1 MLLKIPYPNIFTPT
15 FKPAT
20 QIVKKICLL
29 LLFLII
35 SCVPIK
41 NGAIGNK
48 GAKLP
53 WSKGAIVTAANPH
66 AVEAAIEILKK
77 GGSAVDAAI
86 AAHSV
91 LGLVE
96 PQSSGLGGGGFML
109 TYDYKSEEM
118 SFMDGREVAP
128 AKATVDMFMNG
139 DTVMPF
145 IEAWQSGKAV
155 GVPGIVALYTT
166 AHNKYGKLPW
176 PSLFEYAIKLADDGF
191 IVSPRLA
198 NFVETAQYRGRLSIN
213 KGSKDYFYPGG
224 VPIKK
229 GDLLKNLKYAATLK
243 RISKEGESAFYKGS
257 IAQSIVDAAKADPNP
272 GKLDLDDLSAYR
284 TKIRP
289 VICGP
294 YRDMEICTT
303 SPPSSGVTQI
313 MITGLYD
320 YLIDDEDD
328 AHQKVIAFVDAQ
340 RLAYADRDY
349 YFGDPDEIDI
359 PIEALI
365 NPKYLQ
371 KRAKERFQPN
381 QKSFYGDPSIVM
393 NSLEEL
399 PSWGNDKTEE
409 AAGTTHLSII
419 DRQGNA
425 VSMTATIESAFG
437 SHRWSSG
444 FLLNNEMTDFSRE
457 VPKDGAR
464 VANAVAPN
472 RRPRSSMSPT
482 MVFDNNNNLLM
493 ITGSPGGNS
502 IPAYVSKN
510 IIGVLDWGLD
520 AQSATDHP
528 NIVARGENV
537 KVENR
542 TAEGKLIWEVLKNKG
557 YNVQGFRRSEVSGV
571 HSVVVLPDKLEGAAD
586 KRREG
591 IVRTLKD

>member
-1 MLLKIPYPNIFTPT
+1 M
-15 FKPAT
+15 
-20 QIVKKICLL
+20 
-29 LLFLII
+29 
-35 SCVPIK
+35 
-41 NGAIGNK
+41 
-48 GAKLP
+48 
-53 WSKGAIVTAANPH
+53 
-66 AVEAAIEILKK
+66 
-77 GGSAVDAAI
+77 
-86 AAHSV
+86 
-91 LGLVE
+91 
-96 PQSSGLGGGGFML
+96 
-109 TYDYKSEEM
+109 
-118 SFMDGREVAP
+118 
-128 AKATVDMFMNG
+128 
-139 DTVMPF
+139 
-145 IEAWQSGKAV
+145 
-155 GVPGIVALYTT
+155 
-166 AHNKYGKLPW
+166 
-176 PSLFEYAIKLADDGF
+176 
-191 IVSPRLA
+191 
-198 NFVETAQYRGRLSIN
+198 
-213 KGSKDYFYPGG
+213 
-224 VPIKK
+224 PIKK

-243 RISKEGESAFYKGS
+243 RISKEGESAFYNGS
-257 IAQSIVDAAKADPNP
+257 IAQSIVDATKTDPNP

-294 YRDMEICTT
+294 YRDMKICTT

-313 MITGLYD
+313 MIAGLYD
-320 YLIDDEDD
+320 YLIDDKDD

-365 NPKYLQ
+365 NPKYLK

-482 MVFDNNNNLLM
+482 MVFDNNNNLL
-493 ITGSPGGNS
+493 S
-502 IPAYVSKN
+502 
-510 IIGVLDWGLD
+510 
-520 AQSATDHP
+520 
-528 NIVARGENV
+528 
-537 KVENR
+537 
-542 TAEGKLIWEVLKNKG
+542 LI
-557 YNVQGFRRSEVSGV
+557 
-571 HSVVVLPDKLEGAAD
+571 H
-586 KRREG
+586 
-591 IVRTLKD
+591 I

>member
-1 MLLKIPYPNIFTPT
+1 M
-15 FKPAT
+15 
-20 QIVKKICLL
+20 
-29 LLFLII
+29 
-35 SCVPIK
+35 
-41 NGAIGNK
+41 
-48 GAKLP
+48 
-53 WSKGAIVTAANPH
+53 
-66 AVEAAIEILKK
+66 
-77 GGSAVDAAI
+77 I
-86 AAHSV
+86 A
-91 LGLVE
+91 
-96 PQSSGLGGGGFML
+96 
-109 TYDYKSEEM
+109 
-118 SFMDGREVAP
+118 
-128 AKATVDMFMNG
+128 
-139 DTVMPF
+139 
-145 IEAWQSGKAV
+145 
-155 GVPGIVALYTT
+155 
-166 AHNKYGKLPW
+166 
-176 PSLFEYAIKLADDGF
+176 
-191 IVSPRLA
+191 
-198 NFVETAQYRGRLSIN
+198 
-213 KGSKDYFYPGG
+213 
-224 VPIKK
+224 
-229 GDLLKNLKYAATLK
+229 
-243 RISKEGESAFYKGS
+243 
-257 IAQSIVDAAKADPNP
+257 
-272 GKLDLDDLSAYR
+272 
-284 TKIRP
+284 
-289 VICGP
+289 
-294 YRDMEICTT
+294 
-303 SPPSSGVTQI
+303 
-313 MITGLYD
+313 GLYD
-320 YLIDDEDD
+320 YLIDDKDD

-365 NPKYLQ
+365 NPKYLK

>member
-1 MLLKIPYPNIFTPT
+1 MKIYFQRFFFFLLTPIILSACQSTYKISNKKFAETPRT
-15 FKPAT
+15 
-20 QIVKKICLL
+20 
-29 LLFLII
+29 
-35 SCVPIK
+35 
-41 NGAIGNK
+41 
-48 GAKLP
+48 
-53 WSKGAIVTAANPH
+53 WSKGAIITAANPH
-66 AVEAAIEILKK
+66 AVEAAIAILKK

-118 SFMDGREVAP
+118 SFIDGREVAP

-145 IEAWQSGKAV
+145 MEAWQSGKAV

-166 AHNKYGKLPW
+166 AHDKYGKLPW
-176 PSLFEYAIKLADDGF
+176 PSLFEYAIKLANEGF

-198 NFVETAQYRGRLSIN
+198 NFVEAAQYRGRLSIN
-213 KGSKDYFYPGG
+213 KDSKDYFFPNG
-224 VPIKK
+224 VPIRK
-229 GDLLKNLKYAATLK
+229 GDLLKNPQYGATLK

-257 IAQSIVDAAKADPNP
+257 IAQSIVDAAKANPNP
-272 GKLDLDDLSAYR
+272 GKLDLADLSAYR

-320 YLIDDEDD
+320 HLVNDEDD
-328 AHQKVIAFVDAQ
+328 IYQKVIAFVDAQ

-381 QKSFYGDPSIVM
+381 QKPFYGDPSIFM
-393 NSLEEL
+393 NSLEEP

-419 DRQGNA
+419 DREGNA

-457 VPKDGAR
+457 VPKDGTR

-482 MVFDNNNNLLM
+482 MVFDKNNNLLM

-520 AQSATDHP
+520 AQSAADHP

-542 TAEGKLIWEVLKNKG
+542 TAEGKLIWEVLKDQG
-557 YNVQGFRRSEVSGV
+557 YNVQSFRRSEVSGV
-571 HSVVVLPDKLEGAAD
+571 HSIVVLPDKLEGAAD